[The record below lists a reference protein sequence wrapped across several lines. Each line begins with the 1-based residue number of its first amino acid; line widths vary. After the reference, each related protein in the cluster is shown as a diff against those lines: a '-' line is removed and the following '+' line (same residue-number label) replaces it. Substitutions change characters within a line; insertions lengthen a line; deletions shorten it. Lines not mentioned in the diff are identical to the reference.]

1 MTRVHVWGASGY
13 GAAEAIRLLSAHPYV
28 ELGALESASHAGQ
41 AVAAHFPL
49 LRSSC
54 RKFDAKG
61 EVAAAVRAG
70 DFVVMGGAHGSAVEQ
85 APAFVAAGARVI
97 DLSADFRA
105 DKRAV
110 YGLPERYRE
119 AIAGADLVANP
130 GCYPTASL
138 LALLPLA
145 VPRPSTTLRYARD
158 DKESER
164 YARDDKERER
174 YARDDKESERYA
186 RDDKERSAHARDDK
200 GASAPFDNAET
211 VITHSTTPDSQKT
224 LVQIVIDAKSG
235 ITGAGRNP
243 STPALFAEV
252 AGDIRAYGLAGHRHE
267 PEIVAQLGA
276 VACEAPLMFTP
287 HVVPLARGMLADC
300 YAIFGSPQDAAAVR
314 AAYVGTYAGNPFVR
328 VLADGMAPS
337 VAAVVGTNDAE
348 IAVSVH
354 GNVVRAICAIDN
366 LGKGAA
372 GQAVQNLN
380 IMLGLSEECGLRE
393 RVVVNQ

>member
-13 GAAEAIRLLSAHPYV
+13 GAAEAIRLLSAHPHV
-28 ELGALESASHAGQ
+28 ALGALESASHAGQ

-49 LRSSC
+49 LRSST
-54 RKFDAKG
+54 RTFDGKG
-61 EVAAAVRAG
+61 AVAAALEAG
-70 DFVVMGGAHGSAVEQ
+70 DFVLMGGAHGSAVEQ

-97 DLSADFRA
+97 DLSADFRGDA
-105 DKRAV
+105 RAV

-119 AIAGADLVANP
+119 AIAGAQLVANP

-138 LALLPLA
+138 LALLPVA
-145 VPRPSTTLRYARD
+145 VPRLRPSA
-158 DKESER
+158 
-164 YARDDKERER
+164 YARDDKERN
-174 YARDDKESERYA
+174 
-186 RDDKERSAHARDDK
+186 SALAGDAGSDT
-200 GASAPFDNAET
+200 N
-211 VITHSTTPDSQKT
+211 

-252 AGDIRAYGLAGHRHE
+252 AGDIRAYGLSGHRHE

-276 VACEAPLMFTP
+276 VACAAPLVFTP
-287 HVVPLARGMLADC
+287 HVVPLSRGMLADC
-300 YAIFGSPQDAAAVR
+300 YAIFDRPQDAAAVR
-314 AAYVGTYAGNPFVR
+314 VAYDEAYAGNPFVR
-328 VLADGMAPS
+328 VLADGTAPS

-380 IMLGLSEECGLRE
+380 IMLGLPEECGLRE

>member
-13 GAAEAIRLLSAHPYV
+13 GAAEAIRLLSAHPHV

-49 LRSSC
+49 LRSST
-54 RKFDAKG
+54 RVFDGKG
-61 EVAAAVRAG
+61 GVAAAISVG
-70 DFVVMGGAHGSAVEQ
+70 DVVVMGGAHGSAVEQ

-105 DKRAV
+105 DARAV

-119 AIAGADLVANP
+119 AIAGARLVANP

-138 LALLPLA
+138 LALLPVA

-158 DKESER
+158 DN
-164 YARDDKERER
+164 ERER
-174 YARDDKESERYA
+174 YARDDNER
-186 RDDKERSAHARDDK
+186 
-200 GASAPFDNAET
+200 
-211 VITHSTTPDSQKT
+211 

-243 STPALFAEV
+243 STAALFAEV
-252 AGDIRAYGLAGHRHE
+252 AGDIRAYGLSGHRHE

-276 VACEAPLMFTP
+276 VACAAPLVFTP
-287 HVVPLARGMLADC
+287 HVVPLSRGMLADC
-300 YAIFGSPQDAAAVR
+300 YAVFDRPQDAAAVR
-314 AAYVGTYAGNPFVR
+314 AAYDEAYAENPFVR
-328 VLADGMAPS
+328 VLADGVAPS

-380 IMLGLSEECGLRE
+380 IMLGLPEECGLRE

>member
-13 GAAEAIRLLSAHPYV
+13 GAAEAIRLLSAHPQV

-49 LRSSC
+49 LRSSA
-54 RKFDAKG
+54 RKFDGKG
-61 EVAAAVRAG
+61 AVAATLRAG
-70 DFVVMGGAHGSAVEQ
+70 DFVLMGGAHGSAIDQ

-105 DKRAV
+105 DTRAV

-138 LALLPLA
+138 LALLPVA
-145 VPRPSTTLRYARD
+145 VPRLRPSAYARD
-158 DKESER
+158 DKDG
-164 YARDDKERER
+164 Y
-174 YARDDKESERYA
+174 
-186 RDDKERSAHARDDK
+186 ARDDK
-200 GASAPFDNAET
+200 GASAPFDNAVP
-211 VITHSTTPDSQKT
+211 VITHSTTPDSQNR

-252 AGDIRAYGLAGHRHE
+252 AGDIRAYGLSGHRHE

-276 VACEAPLMFTP
+276 VACEAPLVFTP

-300 YAIFGSPQDAAAVR
+300 YAIFDAPQDAAAIR
-314 AAYVGTYAGNPFVR
+314 AAYVGAYAGNPFVR

-380 IMLGLSEECGLRE
+380 IMLGLSEECGLSE